1 MRVEILNCEGG
12 KMKRIMVA
20 VFLLLLLGCPGS
32 IAWQSQRIGSTE
44 AEAKRNN
51 ENMMLLNIGQ
61 SKEEIL
67 QIMGT
72 PAKREA
78 YKLEAERV
86 VEFWFYRTSGWSM
99 RDMGDMDY
107 QFTPMALED
116 DELVG
121 WGRNYYD
128 TVVRSAV
135 EVLIR

>member
-1 MRVEILNCEGG
+1 MR
-12 KMKRIMVA
+12 KIMV
-20 VFLLLLLGCPGS
+20 VILLLFFVGCPGS
-32 IAWQSQRIGSTE
+32 VAWQSQRIGSTE

-61 SKEEIL
+61 SKAEVLE
-67 QIMGT
+67 IMGA

-107 QFTPMALED
+107 QFTPFAIEN

-135 EVLIR
+135 ELLIK

>member
-1 MRVEILNCEGG
+1 VRRITIGIL
-12 KMKRIMVA
+12 
-20 VFLLLLLGCPGS
+20 FLLFVGCPGS
-32 IAWQSQRIGSTE
+32 VAWQSQRIGATE

-67 QIMGT
+67 GIMGA

-78 YKLEAERV
+78 YKLDAERV

-107 QFTPMALED
+107 QFTPMAIED
-116 DELVG
+116 DKLVG

-135 EVLIR
+135 ELLIK